1 MTFRPTMLE
10 RAFELARTGEYSNL
24 GDLSKQLRS
33 EGFNLAQLEGDS
45 LKRQLRAICAAAR
58 RS

>member
-1 MTFRPTMLE
+1 MLE